1 VIIPSTPMQ
10 IRQKIEML
18 LGQAESLRDNMV
30 RKEAPFQQNT
40 VDNYHQL
47 LAEAKLWIKYYD
59 ALKA

>member
-1 VIIPSTPMQ
+1 MQ